1 MCARGARVVVGDYG
15 DGVHG
20 EAFVC
25 VRETETET
33 ETERLMAGDYGDG
46 VHGPVCVC
54 ERERERESDA
64 WSRCLW

>member
-46 VHGPVCVC
+46 VHGPVCV
-54 ERERERESDA
+54 
-64 WSRCLW
+64 